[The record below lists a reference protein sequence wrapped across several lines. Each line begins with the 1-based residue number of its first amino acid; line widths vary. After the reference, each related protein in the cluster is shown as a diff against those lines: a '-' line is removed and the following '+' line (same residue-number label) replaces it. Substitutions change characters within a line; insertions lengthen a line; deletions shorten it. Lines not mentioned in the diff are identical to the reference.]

1 MSHGPCGLAGA
12 SCLASDE
19 GAMPGVAADEGAMP
33 GVAADEGATPG
44 VAAAEGTETATPMSA
59 STVTAAPMSARTV
72 IAGAATYPC
81 RLLPAVMP
89 IAPLPCGVVNRAD
102 TSLDASRPSSGSR
115 HRSDREVTVG
125 QVEPFWSP
133 SVDRWS
139 PEVRQTSRWS
149 QRTPRPRPPTGS
161 TAQR

>member
-1 MSHGPCGLAGA
+1 MSHGPCGLGGA

-33 GVAADEGATPG
+33 GVAADEGAMLG
-44 VAAAEGTETATPMSA
+44 VAAAEGAATATPMSA

-102 TSLDASRPSSGSR
+102 TSLDASRPSSG
-115 HRSDREVTVG
+115 
-125 QVEPFWSP
+125 
-133 SVDRWS
+133 
-139 PEVRQTSRWS
+139 
-149 QRTPRPRPPTGS
+149 
-161 TAQR
+161 